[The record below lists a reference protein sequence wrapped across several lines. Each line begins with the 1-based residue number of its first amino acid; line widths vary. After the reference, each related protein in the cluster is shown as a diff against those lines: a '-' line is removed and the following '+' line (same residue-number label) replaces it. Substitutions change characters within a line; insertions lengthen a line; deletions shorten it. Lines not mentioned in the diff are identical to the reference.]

1 MDLLTIRENLQDYLL
16 QELPGFN
23 GPATLVQ
30 LTGGQ
35 SNPTFKLTTA
45 DHAYVVR
52 CKPPGE
58 ILESA
63 HAVDR
68 EFRYLSA
75 LATTAVPVPRVYHL
89 CEDPEVIGCMF
100 YIMDFVPGTVFRD
113 PALPGLSLE
122 CRRKVYD
129 EMARVLAVINEVDVV
144 ELGLV
149 KPGSRSENPLL
160 RQVKRWDKQYLA
172 ARTED
177 IAEMQ
182 VLAAWLYD
190 NVPEGP
196 RDSRLVHGDFRMD
209 NLIFCPESLC
219 ITSVLDWELS
229 AAGEPFTD
237 LAYQIM
243 QRYFHRD
250 WPIPGLAD
258 LDIDSIGIPSQEEF
272 IRQYL
277 RRAPAQSID
286 DWPFYLALSFFR
298 FASICQGVKHR
309 AIQGNASGG
318 DAFVVGEMVK
328 PLAGMGVRA
337 FREVL

>member
-1 MDLLTIRENLQDYLL
+1 MDLLTIREKLQDYLL
-16 QELPGFN
+16 QELPGFR

-35 SNPTFKLTTA
+35 SNPTFKLATE
-45 DHAYVVR
+45 DHTYVVR

-75 LATTAVPVPRVYHL
+75 LSTTAVPVPRVYLL
-89 CEDPEVIGCMF
+89 CEDVEVIGCIF

-113 PALPGLSLE
+113 PALPGLSPE
-122 CRRKVYD
+122 CRQEVYG

-149 KPGSRSENPLL
+149 KSGTRSENPLL
-160 RQVKRWDKQYLA
+160 RQIRRWDKQYLA
-172 ARTED
+172 AKTEE

-182 VLAAWLYD
+182 ALATWLYD
-190 NVPEGP
+190 NLPEEP
-196 RDSRLVHGDFRMD
+196 RGSRLVHGDFRMD
-209 NLIFCPESLC
+209 NLIFCPERLC
-219 ITSVLDWELS
+219 IISVLDWELA

-237 LAYQIM
+237 LAYQVM

-250 WPIPGLAD
+250 WPIPGLAG
-258 LDIDSIGIPSQEEF
+258 LDVGATGIPSQDEF

-277 RRAPAQSID
+277 KQGAVQSID
-286 DWPFYLALSFFR
+286 NWPFYLALSFFR
-298 FASICQGVKHR
+298 FASICQGVKYR
-309 AIQGNASGG
+309 AIQGNASGAE
-318 DAFVVGEMVK
+318 AFRVGEMVK
-328 PLAGMGVRA
+328 PLADMGVRA
-337 FREVL
+337 FQGTL